1 MQQLLIQ
8 TDEKDHHIAKM
19 AAIAIALH
27 VVESVI
33 PSPLPGVKPGIANI
47 VTLYIFSQ
55 YGFKSAAW
63 VSLLRVFASSL
74 ILGQF
79 LTPSFLLSL
88 TGAIASLGMLWL
100 LQKLPSQFF
109 GAISLSIFCAFAHI
123 AGQFIVVRA
132 WLIPHDGIYYL
143 LPIFALS
150 ALFFGILNGFIMAKI
165 LNT

>member
-1 MQQLLIQ
+1 MQQTLLHA
-8 TDEKDHHIAKM
+8 DEKDHHIAKM

-100 LQKLPSQFF
+100 LQKLPTQFF
-109 GAISLSIFCAFAHI
+109 SVISLSILCAFAHI

-143 LPIFALS
+143 LPVFAFS
-150 ALFFGILNGFIMAKI
+150 ALFFGILNGFIMAKM
-165 LNT
+165 LK

>member
-1 MQQLLIQ
+1 MQQFSIQ

-47 VTLYIFSQ
+47 VTLYIFAQ

-79 LTPSFLLSL
+79 LSPSFFLSL
-88 TGAIASLGMLWL
+88 AGAIASLGMLWL
-100 LQKLPSQFF
+100 LQKLPNQFF
-109 GAISLSIFCAFAHI
+109 GVISLSILCAFAHI

-143 LPIFALS
+143 LPIFGLS
-150 ALFFGILNGFIMAKI
+150 ALFFGILNGFIMAK
-165 LNT
+165 LLKT